1 MTSLIF
7 SNIVGF
13 LLVISLYILPFVI
26 IIKFYYFFKK
36 HEKRKDEMFEIEE
49 KCYPITETY
58 RWNEQSTKWHWKKFK
73 RSRLKNET
81 AYNHYD

>member
-13 LLVISLYILPFVI
+13 FLVILLYILPFII
-26 IIKFYYFFKK
+26 IIKFYYVIKK

-58 RWNEQSTKWHWKKFK
+58 R
-73 RSRLKNET
+73 
-81 AYNHYD
+81 